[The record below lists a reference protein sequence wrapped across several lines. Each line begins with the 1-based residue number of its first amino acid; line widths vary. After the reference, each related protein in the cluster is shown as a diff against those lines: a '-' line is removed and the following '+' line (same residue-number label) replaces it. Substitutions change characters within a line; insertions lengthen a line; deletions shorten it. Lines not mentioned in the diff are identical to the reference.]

1 MSAKTRVAMV
11 FGGKSP
17 EHNISILSCKNVFN
31 AIDKAKYEVVLVYID
46 KSGRWHYCPEGMVL
60 TDEENPKT
68 ISYSGK
74 LIPVYFSQNTDDKCL
89 VDVNDASKLAIIDVF
104 YPVLHGNFGE
114 DGSVQGLA
122 KLANLP
128 CVGCGILGS
137 AVGMDKDIA
146 KRVLRDGGIGIA
158 PFVTLRK
165 GHSDNTSYEEVSK
178 ILGSELFIK
187 PATLGSSVGVSFVD
201 NNAAYDEALAT
212 AFSYDT
218 KVLVESKMKGREI
231 ECAVMGN
238 EHIEASGIGEVLPK
252 TSWYT
257 FENKYVD
264 DDGAKIAIPAD
275 LTEAQREK
283 AREVAIETYRLLEC
297 RGLTRVDMFL
307 LEDDEVIINEINTL
321 PGFTKISM
329 YPKLWGA
336 AGLAYTDLITK
347 LITLAEEEHARIDG
361 LLSI

>member
-1 MSAKTRVAMV
+1 MSTKTKVAMV

-17 EHNISILSCKNVFN
+17 EHNISILSCKNIYN
-31 AIDKAKYEVVLVYID
+31 AIDKDLYELVLVYID
-46 KSGRWHYCPEGMVL
+46 RKGIWHFCPEGMVL
-60 TDEENPKT
+60 TDGDNPKT
-68 ISYSGK
+68 VQFSGA
-74 LIPVYFSQNTDDKCL
+74 LTPVYFSQNTDEKCL
-89 VDVNDASKLAIIDVF
+89 VDVKTAEILAKIDVF

-165 GHSDNTSYEEVSK
+165 GFSDQTSYQQVANQ
-178 ILGSELFIK
+178 LGNELFIK

-201 NNAAYDEALAT
+201 NQEDYDIAMKLA
-212 AFSYDT
+212 FDYDT

-238 EHIEASGIGEVLPK
+238 ETIEASGIGEVLPK
-252 TSWYT
+252 TAWYT

-275 LTEAQREK
+275 LTPEQAEK
-283 AREVAIETYRLLEC
+283 ARQVAIETYRLLEC

-329 YPKLWGA
+329 YPKLWA
-336 AGLAYTDLITK
+336 QAGLAYTQLITK
-347 LITLAEEEHARIDG
+347 LITLAEEEHKRVNE

>member
-31 AIDKAKYEVVLVYID
+31 AIDKEVYEVILVYID
-46 KSGRWHYCPEGMVL
+46 KTGQWYFCPKGMVL
-60 TDEENPKT
+60 NHDDDPNNVKYVGP
-68 ISYSGK
+68 
-74 LIPVYFSQNTDDKCL
+74 LLRVYLSQNTDDKCL
-89 VDVNDASKLAIIDVF
+89 INVRDASKVADIDVL

-128 CVGCGILGS
+128 CIGCGILGS
-137 AVGMDKDIA
+137 AVGMDKEIA

-165 GHSDNTSYEEVSK
+165 GHSENTPYTEVSAV
-178 ILGSELFIK
+178 LGNELFIK

-201 NNAAYDEALAT
+201 NEADYKNAVNEA
-212 AFSYDT
+212 FKYDT

-238 EHIEASGIGEVLPK
+238 ENIEASGIGEVLPK

-275 LTEAQREK
+275 LTSAQTEK
-283 AREVAIETYRLLEC
+283 ARKVAIETYRLLEC

-307 LEDDEVIINEINTL
+307 LENEDIIINEVNTL

-329 YPKLWGA
+329 YPKLWEA
-336 AGLAYTDLITK
+336 AGLAYTPLITK
-347 LITLAEEEHARIDG
+347 LITYAQEEHQRMEA